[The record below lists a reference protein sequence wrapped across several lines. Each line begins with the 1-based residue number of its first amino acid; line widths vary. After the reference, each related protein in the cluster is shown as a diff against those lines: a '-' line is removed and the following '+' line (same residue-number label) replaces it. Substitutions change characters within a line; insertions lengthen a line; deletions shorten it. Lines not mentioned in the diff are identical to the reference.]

1 MKFRADFANCENGKD
16 KILSVCESAT
26 NGEIVHEVII
36 QRGPKEFDRFDEAP
50 GPKISCDELGLD
62 IVPGPDK
69 IKFSGDTMTIVL
81 SELEDIEIDIKEVGT
96 IEEALEHFTGKRF
109 EPKPGEIMVSEQYIT
124 GTCESYCTKKCSQKD
139 F

>member
-16 KILSVCESAT
+16 KILSVCESGT
-26 NGEIVHEVII
+26 NGEIMHEVII

-69 IKFSGDTMTIVL
+69 IQFSGDTMTIVL
-81 SELEDIEIDIKEVGT
+81 SELEDIEIDISRLSKKE
-96 IEEALEHFTGKRF
+96 KRQLMTVAKVIF
-109 EPKPGEIMVSEQYIT
+109 KG
-124 GTCESYCTKKCSQKD
+124 
-139 F
+139 